1 VPRRSRLLRPPAP
14 RSPGPRALSA
24 LAGALLLA
32 LLALPAAC
40 GAQTISSRSWST
52 VAPGV
57 RLLGGR
63 TTSPTTRFWALEI
76 ALCTDYVHMAASSA
90 GTARRTAS
98 SWGSAAGVV
107 AAVNGDFFRTDT
119 STPVTYG
126 QAVGGGRVWPAAQS
140 GEGGAYT
147 GDWYYRRYGWIA
159 FGPGWVEFSHTE
171 AVRRAGGTS
180 EGFLPG
186 RATTGE
192 VPSGT
197 VALVSG
203 FPELVTEGRRV
214 TCASPTATGCFA
226 DRSDM
231 RSRNPRT
238 AMGLS
243 ADRRTF
249 WLVVVDGRSSVSAGM
264 YGTELAWLM
273 SELGAWQAFNLDGGG
288 SSTLW
293 TAGGGIENAPSDGSA
308 RVVANHWGVF
318 AGSGSGRTRA
328 PGSCVPAPAP
338 DAGVAPG
345 DAGPSPSDGGIAAAD
360 AGPEADAGAGDA
372 GSRPEDDAGTRDGD
386 GPSDDAGA
394 SRDAG
399 LVSDGCACRL
409 APPRRGR
416 APGPSAALGAVLAF
430 VLARRRARGRRRS
443 AGLPATPRP
452 AGPPDPEERERG
464 DERERGVR

>member
-1 VPRRSRLLRPPAP
+1 L
-14 RSPGPRALSA
+14 
-24 LAGALLLA
+24 
-32 LLALPAAC
+32 
-40 GAQTISSRSWST
+40 T
-52 VAPGV
+52 
-57 RLLGGR
+57 GR

-76 ALCTDYVHMAASSA
+76 ALCTDHVHVAASSA
-90 GTARRTAS
+90 GSARRTAS

-119 STPVTYG
+119 ATPVTYG

-140 GEGGAYT
+140 GEGSAYT
-147 GDWYYRRYGWIA
+147 GDWYHRRYGWIA
-159 FGPGWVEFSHTE
+159 FGPGFVEFSHTE

-214 TCASPTATGCFA
+214 TCSSPTATGCFA

-243 ADRRTF
+243 EDRRTF

-293 TAGGGIENAPSDGSA
+293 TAGGGVENAPSDGSPRA
-308 RVVANHWGVF
+308 VANHWGVF
-318 AGSGSGRTRA
+318 AGADSGRPRT
-328 PGSCVPAPAP
+328 PGSCVPVSPADAGMAP
-338 DAGVAPG
+338 D
-345 DAGPSPSDGGIAAAD
+345 DAGPAASD
-360 AGPEADAGAGDA
+360 AGAPAGDA
-372 GSRPEDDAGTRDGD
+372 GSVDAGAGPRDAGGGPEDDAGSTVRDAGAE
-386 GPSDDAGA
+386 DDAGS
-394 SRDAG
+394 SRAEG
-399 LVSDGCACRL
+399 LTADGCACRAAGPGSG
-409 APPRRGR
+409 APPGGLGTALALALVLQR
-416 APGPSAALGAVLAF
+416 ART
-430 VLARRRARGRRRS
+430 RRR
-443 AGLPATPRP
+443 RP
-452 AGPPDPEERERG
+452 
-464 DERERGVR
+464 GVASRLV